1 MKDSLQKEGIDKC
14 VERTFDT
21 EGKKS
26 FQEDGN
32 VYMALSRKEW
42 EEIGSNTFPLAMI
55 NGEKFRGQFNA
66 DNVFEEI
73 CSSFTN
79 MPLNCKA
86 LLIKYGYTHVTRGL
100 STKELLIIVGA
111 LIVINLVVFMFYRQH
126 LKQDLDKEM
135 KMQVTSEVSK
145 YVALSQIKELNMEE
159 NMALQ
164 GDNSI

>member
-1 MKDSLQKEGIDKC
+1 
-14 VERTFDT
+14 
-21 EGKKS
+21 
-26 FQEDGN
+26 
-32 VYMALSRKEW
+32 
-42 EEIGSNTFPLAMI
+42 MI

-73 CSSFTN
+73 CSSFIT
-79 MPLNCKA
+79 MPFDCRHF
-86 LLIKYGYTHVTRGL
+86 LIKNGYTQLTGGL

-111 LIVINLVVFMFYRQH
+111 LIVVNLVVFMFYRQH
-126 LKQDLDKEM
+126 LKQDMDKEM